1 MQQKYRATSDAIRG
15 PLLAL
20 PRIGLTLYGKI
31 AIITTIRY
39 VERQRPIVWIASSKD
54 DLSALPREV
63 KASFG
68 SRLYEL
74 QQGKTPL
81 DMKPLPQFGT
91 GVYELR
97 ESFDRNAYRVMYV
110 VNLKKA
116 LYVLHAFM
124 KKSKSGIGL
133 PKPDA
138 ELIAVR
144 LRRARE
150 LDAED

>member
-1 MQQKYRATSDAIRG
+1 MTKPDGPSRG
-15 PLLAL
+15 AGGGTVSQYPKL
-20 PRIGLTLYGKI
+20 
-31 AIITTIRY
+31 
-39 VERQRPIVWIASSKD
+39 RPIVWIASSKND
-54 DLSALPREV
+54 ISVLPDAV

-68 SRLYEL
+68 MRLHEL

-81 DMKPLPQFGT
+81 DMKPLTQFET

-97 ESFDRNAYRVMYV
+97 ESFDRNAYRLIYV
-110 VNLKKA
+110 VNLDKA
-116 LYVLHAFM
+116 LYVLHVFM

-144 LRRARE
+144 LRRTRD
-150 LDAED
+150 LDAET